1 MTNEFGADMPY
12 PTPLYFQVPSDVL
25 HDALTAPFCE
35 IDPTFL
41 CFEPFYQAVALTWPY
56 RYNVIDVGGY
66 VGAQGWLFKD
76 FERYIDVDLRLR
88 ARRCA
93 LPPNG
98 RHVEM
103 DGREYLAQFHSFRA
117 AATNDLFICSA
128 VPDREVREAVMAMP
142 NHVVWY
148 PGREMHVSGPFGSST
163 VEAFER
169 LDTKRQSKRREMAV
183 MEAIEGE
190 LSWI

>member
-1 MTNEFGADMPY
+1 MTMENGAEMPY
-12 PTPLYFQVPSDVL
+12 PTPLYFQVPEDVL
-25 HDALTAPFCE
+25 NDVLTAPFCE
-35 IDPTFL
+35 LDPTYL
-41 CFEPFYQAVALTWPY
+41 GFESFYQAVALTWPY

-66 VGAQGWLFKD
+66 VGVQGWLFRD

-148 PGREMHVSGPFGSST
+148 PGQEMHVSGPFGRST

-169 LDTKRQSKRREMAV
+169 LRAERHVKMREMAV
-183 MEAIEGE
+183 KSAVEANMR
-190 LSWI
+190 WI